1 MSSEIIHKVSEQRSR
16 NMSAIKSKNTKPE
29 IAVRKLLHSMGY
41 RFRLHKKDL
50 PGSPD
55 IVLPKYKTVIFVH
68 GCFWH
73 RHENCKYAST
83 PKTRQE
89 FWENKFKANVK
100 RDLEIQEKIKNL
112 QIYAY
117 VDAIARTGSIRKAA
131 TEFSITPSALNR
143 RLLALEDELK
153 EKYLRESGTA

>member
-1 MSSEIIHKVSEQRSR
+1 M
-16 NMSAIKSKNTKPE
+16 
-29 IAVRKLLHSMGY
+29 
-41 RFRLHKKDL
+41 
-50 PGSPD
+50 
-55 IVLPKYKTVIFVH
+55 
-68 GCFWH
+68 
-73 RHENCKYAST
+73 
-83 PKTRQE
+83 
-89 FWENKFKANVK
+89 
-100 RDLEIQEKIKNL
+100 KNL